1 MSFHNYTG
9 GATPPN
15 FNANSVNPS
24 PVGPAQNTINAVN
37 NTPDLLI
44 DYNSQFKAIQP
55 LLFRD
60 NIISE
65 IYAVLLAAKK
75 PNALLIGPAGVGKT
89 AIAAEIARQL
99 ANRDSAVPKML
110 QNMHVYELP
119 LSNLVSG
126 SSYVGQT
133 EAKLNE
139 VLDFATNPKN
149 HVILFI
155 DEIHLLMN
163 SGNPEYAKLAQLLK
177 PALARGD
184 LHVIGATTTQEAR
197 DFMRDPAFSRRFANI
212 IVDEL
217 TQSQEEQILQNALPH
232 LLTHYQNQVQFDPT
246 LLANIVAISDQI
258 LRPQTHR
265 PDSGLTLLDRCLAE
279 TIVERQ
285 NQMSKAQ
292 SANNQIVI
300 SALKSQPIPRVN
312 LNSISKIAKK
322 IVTGTSQKPLLNK
335 NELVQSLA
343 PIVGQNEAKDK
354 IIQAILLNQ
363 LGVFN
368 QNKPFSF
375 LLSGSS
381 GVGKTMLA
389 KIIAN
394 IVTNTEPITLNLTE
408 YHSSASINRIIGSPA
423 GYVGSTSHQ
432 ELPFDSL
439 ESNPYQ
445 VILLDE
451 FEKANPAVQRLFMRV
466 LDEGK
471 LQLANNHVIDFS
483 KTIIFATTNA
493 QHNNYAEKPVG
504 FNAQDVKLST
514 KLTNNFDS
522 ELLNRFSR
530 LIEFKSLDKNDF
542 KTILQN
548 KYQELLPQLSNKIVG
563 LPNNLSNSELDELTK
578 NFYDPKFGARPASRA
593 LESYISSQI

>member
-9 GATPPN
+9 NATPPN

-37 NTPDLLI
+37 STPDLLI
-44 DYNSQFKAIQP
+44 DYNSQFKTIQP

-217 TQSQEEQILQNALPH
+217 TQKQEKQILQNALPH
-232 LLTHYQNQVQFDPT
+232 LLTHYQNQVQFDPA
-246 LLANIVAISDQI
+246 LLTNIVTISDQI

-389 KIIAN
+389 KIIASV
-394 IVTNTEPITLNLTE
+394 VTNTEPITLNLTE
-408 YHSSASINRIIGSPA
+408 YHSGASINRIIGSPA

-530 LIEFKSLDKNDF
+530 LIEFKSLDKDDF
-542 KTILQN
+542 KIILQN
-548 KYQELLPQLSNKIVG
+548 KYQKLLPQLSNKIVG
-563 LPNNLSNSELDELTK
+563 LPNNLSDSELDELT
-578 NFYDPKFGARPASRA
+578 NQFYDPKFGARPASRA